1 MVDFSFSKQFTDLV
15 TSERL
20 KGQIREGDDE
30 YIVWTPSSVTH
41 VVKWQDEGY
50 CHGTYERTPPPSFR
64 LCAKD
69 LTLIERNLVAALCDE
84 FRSAAQLPLF
94 DAYHM
99 ARSVKAGFEPV
110 RLDDLHYT
118 LRDTATDYLY
128 PMRITEG
135 SNEPLEPTYLSH
147 IVTVPIEDL
156 FAAYMDPNGAP
167 LFSEFIEKRPPR

>member
-1 MVDFSFSKQFTDLV
+1 
-15 TSERL
+15 
-20 KGQIREGDDE
+20 
-30 YIVWTPSSVTH
+30 
-41 VVKWQDEGY
+41 
-50 CHGTYERTPPPSFR
+50 
-64 LCAKD
+64 
-69 LTLIERNLVAALCDE
+69 
-84 FRSAAQLPLF
+84 
-94 DAYHM
+94 M